1 MRSRPMRRYAG
12 QRGRR
17 QRKGRPRF
25 TPLVSGLIRAGSR
38 KDAACSNRCPFLT
51 FPRCG
56 RASQGLERRRFCDET
71 KAKRK
76 EARSIRESRLDPHM
90 QPHFA
95 ADTMSDSRRTDF
107 IPSDRLPTIGT
118 RRQTQFAKRPHKR
131 PPLAA
136 DALRPGGAR
145 RARLDLPALA
155 LFFCCLT
162 RIFDRFQGGDFR
174 VVEFAADLFDFADV
188 DVLDDISSFRVD

>member
-38 KDAACSNRCPFLT
+38 KDAACSNRRPFLT

-71 KAKRK
+71 KAIRK

-118 RRQTQFAKRPHKR
+118 RRQTQFAKRPQES
-131 PPLAA
+131 
-136 DALRPGGAR
+136 R
-145 RARLDLPALA
+145 RWRQ
-155 LFFCCLT
+155 T
-162 RIFDRFQGGDFR
+162 RSGPVGHEGLGSICPRWHYF
-174 VVEFAADLFDFADV
+174 FAALLGSLTASRV
-188 DVLDDISSFRVD
+188 AISVL